1 MNNPGDSASDEEKLK
16 PLPMDY
22 RTLLAITRPLVIT
35 RPTSLSLGAPIFED
49 KAISLAARYWSVEFA
64 LRKGEIICSD
74 SPIRKRQDGAGL
86 TATPALPQRGSD
98 LRIRI
103 HLGMS

>member
-1 MNNPGDSASDEEKLK
+1 MNNTDDSTSNEEQLETE
-16 PLPMDY
+16 PMNY

-35 RPTSLSLGAPIFED
+35 QPTFCPLGAPVFED
-49 KAISLAARYWSVEFA
+49 ESISSEARDWWVEFA
-64 LRKGEIICSD
+64 FRKGEIIYSD
-74 SPIRKRQDGAGL
+74 LPIERKQDDEGSAK
-86 TATPALPQRGSD
+86 APALPQGSPD

>member
-1 MNNPGDSASDEEKLK
+1 MNNQGDSASDEEKLK
-16 PLPMDY
+16 TLPMDY
-22 RTLLAITRPLVIT
+22 RTLLAITRPMVIT

-49 KAISLAARYWSVEFA
+49 KAISLEARYWWVEFA
-64 LRKGEIICSD
+64 LRKGEIICSNL
-74 SPIRKRQDGAGL
+74 PIRSRQDEEGL
-86 TATPALPQRGSD
+86 TTTPALPQRGSD

>member
-1 MNNPGDSASDEEKLK
+1 MNNPGDSASDEEELET
-16 PLPMDY
+16 LPMDY

-35 RPTSLSLGAPIFED
+35 PPASLSLGAPIFED
-49 KAISLAARYWSVEFA
+49 KIVSLGARDQWVEFA

-74 SPIRKRQDGAGL
+74 LPIRNRQDEEGL
-86 TATPALPQRGSD
+86 TTTPALPQRGSD

>member
-1 MNNPGDSASDEEKLK
+1 MNDPGDSASDEEELK
-16 PLPMDY
+16 TLPMDY

-49 KAISLAARYWSVEFA
+49 KAISLEARYWWVEFA
-64 LRKGEIICSD
+64 LRKGEIICTD
-74 SPIRKRQDGAGL
+74 LTMERRQDEEGISAM
-86 TATPALPQRGSD
+86 PALHQRGLD
-98 LRIRI
+98 LRMRI

>member
-1 MNNPGDSASDEEKLK
+1 MNNLGDSASDEEELK
-16 PLPMDY
+16 TLPMDY
-22 RTLLAITRPLVIT
+22 RTLLAITRPLVLT
-35 RPTSLSLGAPIFED
+35 PPTSLSLRASIFED
-49 KAISLAARYWSVEFA
+49 KVVSLGARDRWVEFA

-74 SPIRKRQDGAGL
+74 SPISNSQDEEGL
-86 TATPALPQRGSD
+86 ATTPALPQRGSD

>member
-1 MNNPGDSASDEEKLK
+1 MNNPGDPASDEEELK
-16 PLPMDY
+16 TLPMDY
-22 RTLLAITRPLVIT
+22 RTLLAITRPLVIA
-35 RPTSLSLGAPIFED
+35 PPASLSLGAPIFDDEVV
-49 KAISLAARYWSVEFA
+49 SLGARDQWVEFA

-74 SPIRKRQDGAGL
+74 SPIRKRQDREGL
-86 TATPALPQRGSD
+86 ATTPALRQRGSD

>member
-1 MNNPGDSASDEEKLK
+1 MNTADDSTSNEGQLETE
-16 PLPMDY
+16 PMDY

-35 RPTSLSLGAPIFED
+35 QPTFCPLGAPVFED
-49 KAISLAARYWSVEFA
+49 KAISSEARDWWVEFA
-64 LRKGEIICSD
+64 LRKGEIIYSD
-74 SPIRKRQDGAGL
+74 LPIERKQEEEGSTEA
-86 TATPALPQRGSD
+86 PALPQGSPD